1 MKSRYTCAFFAFFGG
16 FIGLDLFYRR
26 HYFRGI
32 LNVLF
37 CWTLLPALIGIFRGI
52 QLVVIGV
59 VIRNGGR
66 GRKRVLRIPHC
77 SELLGRYSLDG

>member
-52 QLVVIGV
+52 
-59 VIRNGGR
+59 
-66 GRKRVLRIPHC
+66 HC
-77 SELLGRYSLDG
+77 LWMDSDEEFNDKMVNW